1 MAIIYYERNQKL
13 RETTSMKVKLLSGD
27 EWANAKE
34 KIIAFAIRFGDS
46 RLTASGINILRDLPP
61 SRLNSDKPDSA
72 VTIALESG
80 KLAGFAA
87 AVEGGERACLIV
99 VHPQWRGQGAATA
112 LLLALQ
118 SRCGRLT
125 CSVAADNPASMQA
138 CFRASMKAVSLHLG
152 PTGKPTLRFES

>member
-1 MAIIYYERNQKL
+1 
-13 RETTSMKVKLLSGD
+13 MKVKLLSGD
-27 EWANAKE
+27 EWANVKE
-34 KIIAFAIRFGDS
+34 KIISFAIRFGDS
-46 RLTASGINILRDLPP
+46 RLTSAGIVVLRELSPFQLDD
-61 SRLNSDKPDSA
+61 DKSESA
-72 VTIALESG
+72 VTVAIEGG

-87 AVEGGERACLIV
+87 AIEAGELACLIV

-138 CFRASMKAVSLHLG
+138 CFRANMKAVSLHLG

>member
-1 MAIIYYERNQKL
+1 
-13 RETTSMKVKLLSGD
+13 MKVKLLSGSA
-27 EWANAKE
+27 WANAKE
-34 KIIAFAIRFGDS
+34 NIIAFAIRYGDS
-46 RLTASGINILRDLPP
+46 RLTATGISALRELSP
-61 SRLNSDKPDSA
+61 SLLSSDNSVSA
-72 VTIALESG
+72 VAVALEDG

-87 AVEGGERACLIV
+87 AIEAGERACLFVIRSEY
-99 VHPQWRGQGAATA
+99 RGQGMATA